1 MEVKEELLI
10 DRWFGSCLILLGFG
24 FSSVRLDGRKVRA
37 SGLEDKFLLL
47 LLILTF
53 GQ

>member
-10 DRWFGSCLILLGFG
+10 DRWFGSCLLGFG